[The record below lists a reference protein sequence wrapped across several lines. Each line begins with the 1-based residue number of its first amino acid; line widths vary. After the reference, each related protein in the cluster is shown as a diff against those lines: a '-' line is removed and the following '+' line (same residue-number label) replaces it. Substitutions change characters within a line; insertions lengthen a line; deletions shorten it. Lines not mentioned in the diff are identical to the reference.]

1 MRGQQLNLSHYPATA
16 AQTNNFMKFPQLKS
30 RVRLGFGAALCVTL
44 GAFAL
49 VGCGGGGG
57 SSSGPSNPSATA
69 TPRPPTNVSVTVQ
82 LRDTAGAPVD
92 GLVTLDGQRRATTA
106 GNAAFINVRG
116 GALVAS
122 AEVNGATYNKNFVA
136 TSGSNVVQIA
146 INPNTGTTGGAT
158 GGTTPPAPG
167 GTTPPAPPF

>member
-1 MRGQQLNLSHYPATA
+1 
-16 AQTNNFMKFPQLKS
+16 MKIPQIKS
-30 RVRLGFGAALCVTL
+30 RVTLGFGAAFC
-44 GAFAL
+44 AFAL

-57 SSSGPSNPSATA
+57 SSSGPSTPSATA

-92 GLVTLDGQRRATTA
+92 GLVTLDRQRRATTS
-106 GNAAFINVRG
+106 GNALFLNING

-122 AEVNGATYNKNFVA
+122 AEVNGVNYTKNFVA

-146 INPNTGTTGGAT
+146 INPNA
-158 GGTTPPAPG
+158 GGTTG